1 MKQTKNR
8 QLILDTLRDEI
19 SGDLPPHSALNIRD
33 WVKEHSPAKFPSIQ
47 QVHRTLRELWANG
60 DIVASRKLE
69 DGILGGL
76 PHWVIRYEV
85 SADTARNHLMARCKD
100 AHRETSKAKHGVKFL
115 GDVLNQ
121 GLPAAEVP
129 ALLAR
134 VRGLLDEAEA
144 MGLLYEAG
152 MMADC
157 IEWIES
163 GIPAPSGRIKR
174 S

>member
-8 QLILDTLRDEI
+8 QLILDTLRDFPY
-19 SGDLPPHSALNIRD
+19 GDLPPYAARTIHDHL
-33 WVKEHSPAKFPSIQ
+33 KEHSQAKYPSIQ

-60 DIVASRKLE
+60 DIVASRNLE

-76 PHWVIRYEV
+76 PHWVVRYEV
-85 SADTARNHLMARCKD
+85 SADASRNHLMTRCKD
-100 AHRETSKAKHGVKFL
+100 AHRETSRAKYGVKFL

-121 GLPAAEVP
+121 GLPAGEVP

-134 VRGLLDEAEA
+134 VCGLKAEAEAAGLLDEVS
-144 MGLLYEAG
+144 

-157 IEWIES
+157 LGWIES
-163 GIPAPSGRIKR
+163 GIPAPPGSKAA
-174 S
+174 

>member
-33 WVKEHSPAKFPSIQ
+33 WVKEHSQAKYPSIQ

-85 SADTARNHLMARCKD
+85 SADAARNHLMTRCKA
-100 AHRETSKAKHGVKFL
+100 AHRKTSKAKHGVKFFR
-115 GDVLNQ
+115 DVLDQ

-129 ALLAR
+129 ALLAL
-134 VRGLLDEAEA
+134 VRGLKAEAEA
-144 MGLLYEAG
+144 MGLLDEVS

-157 IEWIES
+157 IKWIKS
-163 GIPAPSGRIKR
+163 GIPVPVR
-174 S
+174 

>member
-19 SGDLPPHSALNIRD
+19 SGDLPPHSALNIHD
-33 WVKEHSPAKFPSIQ
+33 WVKEHSPAKYPSIQ
-47 QVHRTLRELWANG
+47 QVHRTLKDLWFHG
-60 DIVASRKLE
+60 DVVASRNLE
-69 DGILGGL
+69 DGISNGL

-85 SADTARNHLMARCKD
+85 AADASRNHLMTRCKD
-100 AHRETSKAKHGVKFL
+100 AHRKTSKAKHGVKFFR
-115 GDVLNQ
+115 DVLDK

-134 VRGLLDEAEA
+134 VRGLKAEAEA
-144 MGLLYEAG
+144 AGLLDEVS

-163 GIPAPSGRIKR
+163 GIPAPAG
-174 S
+174 

>member
-19 SGDLPPHSALNIRD
+19 SGDLPPHSALNIHD
-33 WVKEHSPAKFPSIQ
+33 WVKEHSQAKYPSIQ
-47 QVHRTLRELWANG
+47 QVHRTLKDLWANG

-69 DGILGGL
+69 DGILGSL

-85 SADTARNHLMARCKD
+85 SADTSRNHLMARCKD
-100 AHRETSKAKHGVKFL
+100 AHEKTSKAKHGVKFL
-115 GDVLNQ
+115 GDVLDK
-121 GLPAAEVP
+121 GLPAGEVP

-134 VRGLLDEAEA
+134 VRGLKAEAEA
-144 MGLLYEAG
+144 AGLLYEVG

-163 GIPAPSGRIKR
+163 GIPAPVR
-174 S
+174 

>member
-33 WVKEHSPAKFPSIQ
+33 WVKGHSPAKYPSIQ
-47 QVHRTLRELWANG
+47 QVHRTLKELWANG
-60 DIVASRKLE
+60 DIVASRNLE

-85 SADTARNHLMARCKD
+85 SADTARNHLMTRCKD
-100 AHRETSKAKHGVKFL
+100 AYRETSKAKHGVKFF
-115 GDVLNQ
+115 GDVLDK
-121 GLPAAEVP
+121 GLPAGEVP
-129 ALLAR
+129 ALLAL
-134 VRGLLDEAEA
+134 VRGLKAEAEA
-144 MGLLYEAG
+144 AGLPGEVS

>member
-8 QLILDTLRDEI
+8 QLILDTLRDFPY
-19 SGDLPPHSALNIRD
+19 GDLPPHSALNIRN
-33 WVKEHSPAKFPSIQ
+33 WLKESSPARFPSIQ
-47 QVHRTLRELWANG
+47 QVHRTIKELWFHG

-85 SADTARNHLMARCKD
+85 SADTARNHLMTRCK
-100 AHRETSKAKHGVKFL
+100 AAYRETSKAKHGMKFF
-115 GDVLNQ
+115 GDAYDK
-121 GLPAAEVP
+121 GLPAGEVP
-129 ALLAR
+129 ALLAL
-134 VRGLLDEAEA
+134 VRGLMAEAEAAGLLDEVS
-144 MGLLYEAG
+144 

-163 GIPAPSGRIKR
+163 GIPAPSGRIRR

>member
-33 WVKEHSPAKFPSIQ
+33 WLKEHSPAKYPSIQ
-47 QVHRTLRELWANG
+47 QVHRTLKELWANG

-69 DGILGGL
+69 DGTLGSL

-85 SADTARNHLMARCKD
+85 SEDTARNHLMTRCKD
-100 AHRETSKAKHGVKFL
+100 AHRETSKAKHGVRFF
-115 GDVLNQ
+115 GDILDQ
-121 GLPAAEVP
+121 GLPAGEVP
-129 ALLAR
+129 ALLAL
-134 VRGLLDEAEA
+134 VRGLKAEAEA
-144 MGLLYEAG
+144 AGLLYEVS

-163 GIPAPSGRIKR
+163 GIPAPAG
-174 S
+174 

>member
-19 SGDLPPHSALNIRD
+19 SGDLPPHSALNIRN
-33 WVKEHSPAKFPSIQ
+33 WLKESSPAKYPSIQ
-47 QVHRTLRELWANG
+47 QVHRTIKELWFHG
-60 DIVASRKLE
+60 DIVASRRLE
-69 DGILGGL
+69 DGILGSL
-76 PHWVIRYEV
+76 PHWVIRYEA
-85 SADTARNHLMARCKD
+85 SADATRNYLMTRCKD
-100 AHRETSKAKHGVKFL
+100 AHTKTSKAKHGMKFFR
-115 GDVLNQ
+115 DVLYQ

-134 VRGLLDEAEA
+134 VRGLKAEAEA
-144 MGLLYEAG
+144 AGLLYEVS

-163 GIPAPSGRIKR
+163 GIPAPVR
-174 S
+174 

>member
-8 QLILDTLRDEI
+8 QLILDTLRDFPY
-19 SGDLPPHSALNIRD
+19 GDLPPYAALTIHD
-33 WVKEHSPAKFPSIQ
+33 WVKGHSPAKYPSIQ
-47 QVHRTLRELWANG
+47 QVHRTLKELWANG
-60 DIVASRKLE
+60 DIVASRNLE

-85 SADTARNHLMARCKD
+85 SADTSRNHLMTRCKD
-100 AHRETSKAKHGVKFL
+100 AYEKTSRAKHGMKFF
-115 GDVLNQ
+115 GDILDQ

-134 VRGLLDEAEA
+134 VRGLKAEAEA
-144 MGLLYEAG
+144 AGLLDEVS

-157 IEWIES
+157 VGWVES

>member
-19 SGDLPPHSALNIRD
+19 SSDLPPHSALNIHD
-33 WVKEHSPAKFPSIQ
+33 HLKFQSPAKFPSIQ
-47 QVHRTLRELWANG
+47 QVHRTLKDLWANG

-85 SADTARNHLMARCKD
+85 SADASRNHLMTRCKD
-100 AHRETSKAKHGVKFL
+100 AHRKTSRAKHGVKFL
-115 GDVLNQ
+115 SDVLYK

-129 ALLAR
+129 ALLVL
-134 VRGLLDEAEA
+134 VRGLRAEAEA
-144 MGLLYEAG
+144 AGLLGEVS
-152 MMADC
+152 MMTDC

-163 GIPAPSGRIKR
+163 GIPAPVR
-174 S
+174 

>member
-19 SGDLPPHSALNIRD
+19 SGDLPPHSALNIHD
-33 WVKEHSPAKFPSIQ
+33 WLKELSPAKYPSIQ
-47 QVHRTLRELWANG
+47 QVHRTLKELWFHG

-69 DGILGGL
+69 DPISNGL

-85 SADTARNHLMARCKD
+85 AADASRNHLMTRCKD
-100 AHRETSKAKHGVKFL
+100 AHRKTSKAKHGMKFL
-115 GDVLNQ
+115 GDILDQ

-134 VRGLLDEAEA
+134 VRGLLAEAEA
-144 MGLLYEAG
+144 AGLLDEVS

-157 IEWIES
+157 VGWIES

-174 S
+174 

>member
-8 QLILDTLRDEI
+8 KLILDTLRDEI
-19 SGDLPPHSALNIRD
+19 SGDLPPHSALNIHD
-33 WVKEHSPAKFPSIQ
+33 WVKEQSPAKYPSIQ

-60 DIVASRKLE
+60 DIVASRKLG

-85 SADTARNHLMARCKD
+85 SEDTARNHLMTRCKD
-100 AHRETSKAKHGVKFL
+100 AHRETSRAKYGVKFF
-115 GDVLNQ
+115 GDAYDK
-121 GLPAAEVP
+121 GLPAGEVP

-144 MGLLYEAG
+144 AGLLGEVS

-157 IEWIES
+157 IKWIED
-163 GIPAPSGRIKR
+163 GTFN
-174 S
+174 

>member
-33 WVKEHSPAKFPSIQ
+33 HLKEHSPAKYPSIQ
-47 QVHRTLRELWANG
+47 QVHRTLKELWANG
-60 DIVASRKLE
+60 DIVASRNLE
-69 DGILGGL
+69 DGILGSL
-76 PHWVIRYEV
+76 RHWTIRYEV

-100 AHRETSKAKHGVKFL
+100 AYRETSRAKHGMRFL
-115 GDVLNQ
+115 GDILDQ
-121 GLPAAEVP
+121 GLPADEVP
-129 ALLAR
+129 ALLAL
-134 VRGLLDEAEA
+134 VRGLKAEAEA
-144 MGLLYEAG
+144 ECLLGEVS